1 MSRALCPC
9 EVMTSHIAV
18 LLGDL
23 FHFSS
28 RIAPK
33 SHSVAPADA
42 QYAPRLAAN
51 PRLPERVVRLL
62 LQSTPRGAVLAICA
76 AAVFVVETVLVIL
89 RKQVEPGSPAGAVY
103 AVLMAVALLGLADS

>member
-51 PRLPERVVRLL
+51 PRLPERCDGAPDDVPVRPSRSYGPSGPSPF
-62 LQSTPRGAVLAICA
+62 QSQ
-76 AAVFVVETVLVIL
+76 F
-89 RKQVEPGSPAGAVY
+89 
-103 AVLMAVALLGLADS
+103 